1 MYRKSNL
8 LFVLL
13 MKMFKKLPSKVALF
27 SKIEEIFNTALT
39 AQSAKNKKVLDLF
52 EFS

>member
-1 MYRKSNL
+1 MHRESNL
-8 LFVLL
+8 LFVLS
-13 MKMFKKLPSKVALF
+13 MKMFSKAALF

-39 AQSAKNKKVLDLF
+39 AQSAKNRKAKDLF